1 MFDKI
6 RLSQNAYFEFGTI
19 LCAFPKIAYLCY
31 YLNSGT
37 RPFLVRKHTD
47 LVIEGFPRSATTF
60 SYYAFCMAQRRRVHV
75 AFHLHSPV
83 NVVNALRMKVPV
95 LVILRPPRDAVS
107 SAFVRDPQISLK
119 ANLRRY
125 DAFYRLLTPYKND
138 IVVADFKDV
147 VRDFGQFVERINKKF
162 DKNYLRPTNHP
173 LDLEK
178 IRDGLVLR
186 NQHGTQLTSYLPNDE
201 KENLKRQ
208 VDFRSCRT
216 ELRRCEDL
224 YHQWIHSGPGSL

>member
-1 MFDKI
+1 
-6 RLSQNAYFEFGTI
+6 
-19 LCAFPKIAYLCY
+19 
-31 YLNSGT
+31 
-37 RPFLVRKHTD
+37 
-47 LVIEGFPRSATTF
+47 
-60 SYYAFCMAQRRRVHV
+60 MAQRRRVHV